1 MEPEQKT
8 NAAIPESQ
16 TPVPAVSSEQQGGS
30 GLLTTVAAA
39 AWAPDW
45 NFTLIKF
52 LFLTATFIVAVVL
65 FLVYG
70 NVAEIS
76 QNFAKYRCNPAIMPF
91 AGFFGQNATEN
102 FSFCMKQVL
111 SGQAASIFAP
121 LYTILGN
128 FVAIMTT
135 MSGSLMSLRTM
146 FANFYG
152 GVNSFIS
159 NFQRRIQ
166 SLLLQIRLSFIKMQN
181 LMGRVYGTMM
191 ATTFMG
197 MSAIT
202 AGTSL
207 GDNSLVKFIFA
218 TAPCFAPTTGVWMGD
233 GTWKPISAV
242 RLGDAV
248 RGRDGAA
255 HPVTAVF
262 RFNGS
267 QTPMVRIG
275 SNTISTTHYVRAAEK
290 WIPAAEHPSAFPTPS
305 LPEIWCLNVARH
317 HAFFVGDAEAPLC
330 VSDYRESSATDV
342 LAAASAVAT
351 RGLNGRCRGAVAAP
365 SEYTF
370 GITAG
375 TQVALAEGSWRPIEK
390 VALGD
395 VLENSGCVYGVVHE
409 SSRSIAGGTFA
420 PAQLIWSPADNV
432 WRRAA
437 DVLEVQSAPVVT
449 YSVFTTGCSAIRV
462 RTLEGVE
469 HFVRDY
475 AEVPL
480 PEMEAPFEAAL
491 EKQDSKAKA
500 NNGNLETS
508 YT

>member
-8 NAAIPESQ
+8 NVASPALQ
-16 TPVPAVSSEQQGGS
+16 TPSPAVVGSEQQGGS
-30 GLLTTVAAA
+30 GLLATVAAA
-39 AWAPDW
+39 TWYPDW
-45 NFTLIKF
+45 NLNLIKF
-52 LFLTATFIVAVVL
+52 LFLTTALIVAVVL

-91 AGFFGQNATEN
+91 AGFFGQNASEN

-111 SGQAASIFAP
+111 NGQAASIFAP

-152 GVNSFIS
+152 GVNSFIG

-218 TAPCFAPTTGVWMGD
+218 TAPCFAPETPVWMGD

-242 RLGDAV
+242 KLGDTV
-248 RGRDGAA
+248 RGHDGAA

-262 RFNGS
+262 RFDGS

-275 SNTISTTHYVRAAEK
+275 SNTISTTHYVRMADK
-290 WIPAAEHPSAFPTPS
+290 WMPAAAHPSALPTHS
-305 LPEIWCLNVARH
+305 IPEIWCLNVAGH
-317 HAFFVGDAEAPLC
+317 HAFFVGTAEAPLC
-330 VSDYRESSATDV
+330 VADYRESSAPEV

-351 RGLNGRCRGAVAAP
+351 RGLNGRRNAGSP
-365 SEYTF
+365 PREYTF
-370 GITAG
+370 GVTAG
-375 TQVALAEGSWRPIEK
+375 TQVALADGSWRPIEK

-395 VLENSGCVYGVVHE
+395 VLESSGRVYGLVRE
-409 SSRSIAGGTFA
+409 TARSIAGGVFA
-420 PAQLIWSPADNV
+420 PAQFIWSSANNT
-432 WRRAA
+432 WRRAE
-437 DVLEVQSAPVVT
+437 DVLEVQSAPEGVM
-449 YSVFTTGCSAIRV
+449 YSMFTTGCSAVRV
-462 RTLEGVE
+462 RTADGQEY
-469 HFVRDY
+469 FVRDY

-491 EKQDSKAKA
+491 EKQDAKA

>member
-1 MEPEQKT
+1 METEKPEEPQIVLPDAK
-8 NAAIPESQ
+8 
-16 TPVPAVSSEQQGGS
+16 SSDQQGGS
-30 GLLTTVAAA
+30 DLSSVVAAA
-39 AWAPDW
+39 WDPDW
-45 NFTLIKF
+45 NFNLIKF
-52 LFLTATFIVAVVL
+52 LFLTAAFIITVVL

-91 AGFFGQNATEN
+91 AGLFGQNASEN

-111 SGQAASIFAP
+111 NGQAASIFGP

-152 GVNSFIS
+152 GVNNFIA

-218 TAPCFAPTTGVWMGD
+218 TAPCFAPETPVWMGD
-233 GTWKPISAV
+233 GSWKPISAV
-242 RLGDAV
+242 KLGEAV
-248 RGRDGAA
+248 RGRDGIS
-255 HPVTAVF
+255 HPVTGVF
-262 RFNGS
+262 RFDGS

-275 SNTISTTHYVRAAEK
+275 SNTISTTHYVRVAEK
-290 WIPAAEHPSAFPTPS
+290 WITAATHPSALPTPS
-305 LPEIWCLNVARH
+305 LPEIWCLNVADH
-317 HAFFVGDAEAPLC
+317 HVFFVGSAEDPLC
-330 VSDYRESSATDV
+330 VADYRESSAPDV

-351 RGLNGRCRGAVAAP
+351 SGLNGRRRHAAPAP

-370 GITAG
+370 GVVAG
-375 TQVALAEGSWRPIEK
+375 TEVALADGGWRAIEK
-390 VALGD
+390 VSLGD
-395 VLENSGCVYGVVHE
+395 VLESSGCVYGLVRE
-409 SSRSIAGGTFA
+409 TSRGVAGGTFA
-420 PAQLIWSPADNV
+420 PAQFLWSPVDGA
-432 WRRAA
+432 WRRAE
-437 DVLEVQSAPVVT
+437 DVLEVQSMPSGAVM
-449 YSVFTTGCSAIRV
+449 YSVFTTGCSAIHV
-462 RTLEGVE
+462 RTADGQE

-480 PEMEAPFEAAL
+480 PEMETPFEAAM
-491 EKQDSKAKA
+491 EKQTTQTK
-500 NNGNLETS
+500 NGELETS